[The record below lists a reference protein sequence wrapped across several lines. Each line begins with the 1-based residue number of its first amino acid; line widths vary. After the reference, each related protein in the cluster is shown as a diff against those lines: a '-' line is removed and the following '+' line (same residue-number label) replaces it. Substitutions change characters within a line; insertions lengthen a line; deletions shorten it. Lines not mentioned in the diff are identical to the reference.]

1 MRRAVVTVSRG
12 ISERAVHPSVPA
24 CSVDKTGSRDW
35 VDSEPIVEIYI
46 FNLSPSVV
54 RGRTRTTLCN
64 RSVFFLRV
72 FFLFFIFAERQ
83 ISVVYARL
91 SCANRLVSPL
101 RRRRVLSARG
111 GRNNNIVIIVLHNY
125 MDHSTHV
132 KPSKIHIF
140 WEAYLKCNTIVKN
153 ALKNDF
159 VSNVVAYF

>member
-1 MRRAVVTVSRG
+1 MRRTVTASRG
-12 ISERAVHPSVPA
+12 ICERGARSSVPA
-24 CSVDKTGSRDW
+24 CVLLIKPRHVIGLIAP
-35 VDSEPIVEIYI
+35 PIVEIYI

-64 RSVFFLRV
+64 RSVYFFTC
-72 FFLFFIFAERQ
+72 FFFAARD
-83 ISVVYARL
+83 ISVVYAQL
-91 SCANRLVSPL
+91 SCAHRVVSPL
-101 RRRRVLSARG
+101 RRRCALSARG

-159 VSNVVAYF
+159 VSNVVVYF